1 MGVAHLADNRHTKP
15 FLLAGGKPDEQSQ
28 RGFGFGALIH
38 GFSSGVLSR
47 AWELDKSSVR
57 DVLEGQSGVGIV
69 KVDEDITFPDATNAF
84 DRSRSIPTFASK
96 TVERSESSAATSFL
110 FYEPW
115 DLVWSVREPWSLQ
128 IGSMVAIR
136 SSTSFMDEEGSRSW
150 IPVAREFSTQNWN
163 KGRSL
168 SFQLSILPARRASIT
183 SHSSH
188 PTGL

>member
-115 DLVWSVREPWSLQ
+115 DL
-128 IGSMVAIR
+128 GAMVAPNWFHGSHQILYVVHGR
-136 SSTSFMDEEGSRSW
+136 GRIEVVDPSGERVLDAELEQGSLVVVPAFYPSSEESFHY
-150 IPVAREFSTQNWN
+150 ITFV
-163 KGRSL
+163 
-168 SFQLSILPARRASIT
+168 T
-183 SHSSH
+183 SHSVCL
-188 PTGL
+188 GL